1 MTRTKGSA
9 DQGSALVRG
18 LALVR
23 MCRALVRILGA
34 DLQKCM
40 TDSADRLLFSFPP
53 PPAGAAFFKS
63 SLVCTQMALS
73 QNLASPSE
81 GALVVLATAS
91 DERHPASNIL
101 DGCVFLLCRGFLVSA
116 LRKSRITWT
125 LHSHSTHPH
134 LPCLSSAATRARS
147 GSRRACFHTNLSCH
161 FQGLFNYFASRP

>member
-1 MTRTKGSA
+1 M
-9 DQGSALVRG
+9 
-18 LALVR
+18 
-23 MCRALVRILGA
+23 RILGA

-101 DGCVFLLCRGFLVSA
+101 DGCVLTLCRGILVSA
-116 LRKSRITWT
+116 LRKSKNHLDSALSLHPPSFAMSFERSDEGTFWITTGMFPHEFIVSFPRPVQLFRIKILTKHGAFS
-125 LHSHSTHPH
+125 L
-134 LPCLSSAATRARS
+134 LAL
-147 GSRRACFHTNLSCH
+147 
-161 FQGLFNYFASRP
+161 